1 MTTQEQSVPKYF
13 SDFVQENARQHQELA
28 DRISGVEVALT
39 ARISGV
45 ETSLGNRIG
54 GVETSLGARISGLET
69 SLGARISGVE
79 TSLGA
84 RIGGLET
91 SVGTR
96 IGGVEGELRII
107 KAVSVAML
115 GATVAT
121 FAAVAVAV
129 IKYVF
134 SL

>member
-1 MTTQEQSVPKYF
+1 MTMQEQSVPKYF

-54 GVETSLGARISGLET
+54 GI
-69 SLGARISGVE
+69 
-79 TSLGA
+79 
-84 RIGGLET
+84 
-91 SVGTR
+91 
-96 IGGVEGELRII
+96 EGELRVI
-107 KAVSVAML
+107 KAVSVAI
-115 GATVAT
+115 

-134 SL
+134 GL

>member
-28 DRISGVEVALT
+28 DRISGVETSLGD
-39 ARISGV
+39 RISGV
-45 ETSLGNRIG
+45 ETSLG
-54 GVETSLGARISGLET
+54 TRISGVET

-79 TSLGA
+79 TALAG
-84 RIGGLET
+84 RIGGAET
-91 SVGTR
+91 VLTAR
-96 IGGVEGELRII
+96 ISGVEGELRII

-115 GATVAT
+115 GAMVAT

-134 SL
+134 GL

>member
-28 DRISGVEVALT
+28 DRISGVEVAMT

-45 ETSLGNRIG
+45 ETSL
-54 GVETSLGARISGLET
+54 
-69 SLGARISGVE
+69 
-79 TSLGA
+79 
-84 RIGGLET
+84 
-91 SVGTR
+91 GTR

-134 SL
+134 GL

>member
-28 DRISGVEVALT
+28 

-45 ETSLGNRIG
+45 ETSLG
-54 GVETSLGARISGLET
+54 
-69 SLGARISGVE
+69 
-79 TSLGA
+79 
-84 RIGGLET
+84 
-91 SVGTR
+91 TR
-96 IGGVEGELRII
+96 IGGVEGELSII

-121 FAAVAVAV
+121 FAAVSVAV

-134 SL
+134 GL

>member
-28 DRISGVEVALT
+28 DRISGVETALT

-45 ETSLGNRIG
+45 ETSLG
-54 GVETSLGARISGLET
+54 ARISGVEVAMT
-69 SLGARISGVE
+69 ARISGVE
-79 TSLGA
+79 TSL
-84 RIGGLET
+84 
-91 SVGTR
+91 GTR

-115 GATVAT
+115 GATLAT

-134 SL
+134 GL

>member
-1 MTTQEQSVPKYF
+1 MATQEQSVPKYF

-54 GVETSLGARISGLET
+54 GI
-69 SLGARISGVE
+69 
-79 TSLGA
+79 
-84 RIGGLET
+84 
-91 SVGTR
+91 
-96 IGGVEGELRII
+96 EGELRVI
-107 KAVSVAML
+107 KAVSVAI
-115 GATVAT
+115 

-134 SL
+134 GL

>member
-28 DRISGVEVALT
+28 DRISGVEPALTARISGVEPALT

-45 ETSLGNRIG
+45 ETSLGNRI
-54 GVETSLGARISGLET
+54 SS
-69 SLGARISGVE
+69 
-79 TSLGA
+79 
-84 RIGGLET
+84 
-91 SVGTR
+91 
-96 IGGVEGELRII
+96 VEGELRVI
-107 KAVSVAML
+107 KAVSVAI
-115 GATVAT
+115 

-134 SL
+134 GL

>member
-45 ETSLGNRIG
+45 ETNLGNRIG
-54 GVETSLGARISGLET
+54 GI
-69 SLGARISGVE
+69 
-79 TSLGA
+79 
-84 RIGGLET
+84 
-91 SVGTR
+91 
-96 IGGVEGELRII
+96 EGELRVI
-107 KAVSVAML
+107 KAVSVAI
-115 GATVAT
+115 

-134 SL
+134 GL

>member
-13 SDFVQENARQHQELA
+13 ADFVQENARQHQELA
-28 DRISGVEVALT
+28 ARISGVETALT

-45 ETSLGNRIG
+45 E
-54 GVETSLGARISGLET
+54 

-79 TSLGA
+79 KPGHDRPHQRCGDSL
-84 RIGGLET
+84 
-91 SVGTR
+91 GTR
-96 IGGVEGELRII
+96 ISGVEGELRII

-115 GATVAT
+115 GAMAAT
-121 FAAVAVAV
+121 FAAVSVAV

-134 SL
+134 GL

>member
-28 DRISGVEVALT
+28 DRISGVEVAMT

-45 ETSLGNRIG
+45 ETSLGNRI
-54 GVETSLGARISGLET
+54 
-69 SLGARISGVE
+69 SGVE
-79 TSLGA
+79 TSLGNHISGVETALTA
-84 RIGGLET
+84 RIGSVET
-91 SVGTR
+91 SLGTRIGGVETSLGTR

-115 GATVAT
+115 GATVAI

-134 SL
+134 GL

>member
-13 SDFVQENARQHQELA
+13 SDFGQENARQHQELA

-54 GVETSLGARISGLET
+54 GI
-69 SLGARISGVE
+69 
-79 TSLGA
+79 
-84 RIGGLET
+84 
-91 SVGTR
+91 
-96 IGGVEGELRII
+96 EGELRVI
-107 KAVSVAML
+107 KAVSVAI
-115 GATVAT
+115 

-129 IKYVF
+129 IKYV
-134 SL
+134 SGL

>member
-54 GVETSLGARISGLET
+54 GI
-69 SLGARISGVE
+69 
-79 TSLGA
+79 
-84 RIGGLET
+84 
-91 SVGTR
+91 
-96 IGGVEGELRII
+96 EGELRVI
-107 KAVSVAML
+107 KAVSVAI
-115 GATVAT
+115 

-134 SL
+134 GL

>member
-45 ETSLGNRIG
+45 ETSLG
-54 GVETSLGARISGLET
+54 
-69 SLGARISGVE
+69 
-79 TSLGA
+79 
-84 RIGGLET
+84 
-91 SVGTR
+91 TR

-134 SL
+134 GL

>member
-13 SDFVQENARQHQELA
+13 ADFVQENARQHQELA

-54 GVETSLGARISGLET
+54 GI
-69 SLGARISGVE
+69 
-79 TSLGA
+79 
-84 RIGGLET
+84 
-91 SVGTR
+91 
-96 IGGVEGELRII
+96 EGELRVI
-107 KAVSVAML
+107 KAVSVAI
-115 GATVAT
+115 

-134 SL
+134 GL

>member
-13 SDFVQENARQHQELA
+13 VDFVQGNARQHQELA

-54 GVETSLGARISGLET
+54 GI
-69 SLGARISGVE
+69 
-79 TSLGA
+79 
-84 RIGGLET
+84 
-91 SVGTR
+91 
-96 IGGVEGELRII
+96 EGELRVI
-107 KAVSVAML
+107 KAVSVAI
-115 GATVAT
+115 

-134 SL
+134 GL

>member
-13 SDFVQENARQHQELA
+13 SDFVQENARQHQKLA

-39 ARISGV
+39 ARISGL

-54 GVETSLGARISGLET
+54 GI
-69 SLGARISGVE
+69 
-79 TSLGA
+79 
-84 RIGGLET
+84 
-91 SVGTR
+91 
-96 IGGVEGELRII
+96 EGELRVI
-107 KAVSVAML
+107 KAVSVAI
-115 GATVAT
+115 

-134 SL
+134 GL